1 MLTLVADDLAA
12 REAVRKQHQLT
23 LVSAAE
29 DGLAIAKASNGL
41 FGFTTSPCEK
51 IFPLMAKGA
60 TTSYEIHKRRDGAVF
75 LLGYT
80 TKETS
85 AQLAAQKGV
94 VNADLYPS
102 FRDGIAEL
110 VLVPREHCR
119 ELRHYSQRIAGALQL
134 EVDFT

>member
-1 MLTLVADDLAA
+1 MPWVRRVGQTTRDA
-12 REAVRKQHQLT
+12 RYQP
-23 LVSAAE
+23 
-29 DGLAIAKASNGL
+29 D
-41 FGFTTSPCEK
+41 F
-51 IFPLMAKGA
+51 
-60 TTSYEIHKRRDGAVF
+60 AVF